1 MASRSLLMTVTFV
14 ALSGIEP
21 LPAHE
26 FASPSL
32 AKRLTVV
39 MANNGL
45 EAIAARD
52 PREPTRVTA
61 ALAFPGSQLLV
72 VSGPYPDLASLDQ
85 VLANRQYRD
94 VYSVLQQ
101 PSITAGKVFFQDLGC
116 DGLRTGDDG
125 SVDILYENGKTQTV
139 FNGDWKSQRL
149 TQTVYEKRLQDAD
162 ARYAQLLTDL
172 LSALQQNALHPE
184 RPWTDLRRARV
195 KQAFMPVQSSALKG
209 SPPDF
214 LAVPAWPDRTS
225 AKRVL
230 AGPIISNTATDATTV
245 VTTGPN

>member
-1 MASRSLLMTVTFV
+1 MASRSLLMTMTFV

-32 AKRLTVV
+32 AKRLTMV

-52 PREPTRVTA
+52 PREPTRVIA

-172 LSALQQNALHPE
+172 LSALQNVHHPQQ
-184 RPWTDLRRARV
+184 PWTDLRRARV
-195 KQAFMPVQSSALKG
+195 KTT
-209 SPPDF
+209 
-214 LAVPAWPDRTS
+214 AW
-225 AKRVL
+225 VE
-230 AGPIISNTATDATTV
+230 G
-245 VTTGPN
+245 